1 MISQDTVGKILDAT
15 RVEDVVGDFVT
26 LKRRGANYLACCP
39 FHNEK
44 TPSFTVSPSKGFYY
58 CFGCKKGGS
67 AVTFLMDHENL
78 SYVDA
83 LKYLAQ
89 KYHIEVEDKEETA
102 EEIASRQRSESLLL
116 VSEYAARFFSSNL
129 KTPEGH
135 ALGYNY
141 FRNRGLEDST
151 IEKFGL
157 GWCPSDRYALLNS
170 AREAGYKEEYLV
182 DTGLCIRTEEG
193 KVYDR
198 FHDRAIFPIY
208 SVSGRIIAFG
218 GRTLRTDKIVAKY
231 VNSPETEIYVKNK
244 SLYGIWFAKN
254 QIAKED
260 KCILVEGYLDVI
272 SMHQLGI
279 TNVVA
284 SSGTS
289 LTIEQIRLI
298 KRFTEN
304 VTIIYD
310 GDWAG
315 IHAALRGIGLVL
327 AEGLNVKIVLLPD
340 GKDPDDFSHS
350 HTQEEF
356 RDFILENEQD
366 FIAFKSDLLLKEAG
380 DDPLKKANLINDI
393 ADTIALIPD
402 PVKRSVYTESCST
415 KFSIDRNILQSRVN
429 RTLEKARED
438 EARRQEREEA
448 REAAGLQPRP
458 ETPVPVQ
465 KKSRTEMVPEDSV
478 LAPLEKG
485 LLDFILNNGRDE
497 MRFTEDSPYYSNPP
511 VTVADFIDSSL
522 SADETVFSNE
532 VYRVLYD
539 EYFALYDEGLSQ
551 EEIIRRLLSNENR
564 NIVVAT
570 VALTV
575 KQYEITEKNLR
586 ASLTNSSTLLL
597 LEVPRTIVLYQ
608 VKILDTKLEQAKEKL
623 KDTSCN
629 LENVLMEISELNRL
643 RVRLNNKLGRI

>member
-15 RVEDVVGDFVT
+15 RVEDIVGDFVT

-83 LKYLAQ
+83 LKYLAR
-89 KYHIEVEDKEETA
+89 KYHIEIEDKEETA
-102 EEIASRQRSESLLL
+102 EEIASRQHSESLLL
-116 VSEYAARFFSSNL
+116 VSEYAAKFFKDNL
-129 KTPEGH
+129 KTPEGR

-141 FRNRGLEDST
+141 FRKRGLEDST

-157 GWCPSDRYALLNS
+157 GWCPSDRYALLHS
-170 AREAGYKEEYLV
+170 AREAGYKEDYLV

-198 FHDRAIFPIY
+198 FHDRAIFPIF

-218 GRTLRTDKIVAKY
+218 GRTLKTDKTVAKY

-340 GKDPDDFSHS
+340 GQDPDDFSHS
-350 HTQEEF
+350 HTRDEF
-356 RDFILENEQD
+356 AEFITKNEQD
-366 FIAFKSDLLLKEAG
+366 FIAFKSDLLLQEAG
-380 DDPLKKANLINDI
+380 NDPLKKANLINDI

-402 PVKRSVYTESCST
+402 PVKRSVYAESCSA
-415 KFSIDRNILQSRVN
+415 KFEIDRNILQSRVN
-429 RTLEKARED
+429 RTRDKALED
-438 EARRQEREEA
+438 EYRRKEREEA
-448 REAAGLQPRP
+448 RAAAGLQVQPQ
-458 ETPVPVQ
+458 TPVQQKTPVLQ
-465 KKSRTEMVPEDSV
+465 DKSLEDSV
-478 LAPLEKG
+478 LAPLERG
-485 LLDFILNNGRDE
+485 LMDFILNNGRDE
-497 MRFTEDSPYYSNPP
+497 MRFTEDSPYWCDPP
-511 VTVADFIDSSL
+511 STVADFIDSSL
-522 SADETVFSNE
+522 AADETVFSNDI
-532 VYRVLYD
+532 YQILYN

-551 EEIIRRLLSNENR
+551 EDIVRRLLTSENR
-564 NIVVAT
+564 DVVTTT
-570 VALTV
+570 VELTV
-575 KQYEITEKNLR
+575 KQYEITEKNLK
-586 ASLTNSSTLLL
+586 ASLTNVSTLLL
-597 LEVPRTIVLYQ
+597 VEVPRTIILYQ
-608 VKILDTKLEQAKEKL
+608 VKILDKKLSEGKEKL
-623 KDTSCN
+623 KDPDCDVNGILS
-629 LENVLMEISELNRL
+629 EIAELNRL
-643 RVRLNNKLGRI
+643 RLQLNKKLGRI